1 MIIKSNRNKP
11 LKKSPTNSKMEK
23 NLSKITEDELYK
35 ILYYLPVSSINNLLD
50 TLPTL
55 YVLDTDKTL
64 TTIRKVIKEKMKQ
77 IYSENQK
84 KIDSLIEEI
93 NLCNPNIL
101 GLKKKL
107 L

>member
-1 MIIKSNRNKP
+1 MIRKSNRNKQ
-11 LKKSPTNSKMEK
+11 LKKKSPKNSKMEK

-64 TTIRKVIKEKMKQ
+64 TNIRKVIKEKMKQ

-84 KIDSLIEEI
+84 KLIV
-93 NLCNPNIL
+93 
-101 GLKKKL
+101 
-107 L
+107 